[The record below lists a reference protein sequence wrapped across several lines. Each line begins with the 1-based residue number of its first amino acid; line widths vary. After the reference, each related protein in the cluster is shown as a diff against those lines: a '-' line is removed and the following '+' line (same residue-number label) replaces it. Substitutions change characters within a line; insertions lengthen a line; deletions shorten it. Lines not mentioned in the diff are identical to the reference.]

1 MVLLVQ
7 YLMAFY
13 LTFVKFSDCFPDNL
27 FLLATCFVCSYGN
40 ETEEG
45 LFYVSIESPNCLE
58 LIINCLVAATEYD
71 FNKLKSSVFFN
82 KLENSCWEK
91 LHTMKLK

>member
-13 LTFVKFSDCFPDNL
+13 LMFVKFSDCFPDNL
-27 FLLATCFVCSYGN
+27 FLLATSFVCSYGN
-40 ETEEG
+40 ETEAG

-58 LIINCLVAATEYD
+58 LIINCLVALCCY
-71 FNKLKSSVFFN
+71 
-82 KLENSCWEK
+82 
-91 LHTMKLK
+91 

>member
-7 YLMAFY
+7 YLMAYY
-13 LTFVKFSDCFPDNL
+13 LMFVKFSDCFPDNL

-40 ETEEG
+40 ETEER
-45 LFYVSIESPNCLE
+45 LFYISIESANCLE
-58 LIINCLVAATEYD
+58 LIINCLVAGTEYD
-71 FNKLKSSVFFN
+71 FNKLKPFFFN